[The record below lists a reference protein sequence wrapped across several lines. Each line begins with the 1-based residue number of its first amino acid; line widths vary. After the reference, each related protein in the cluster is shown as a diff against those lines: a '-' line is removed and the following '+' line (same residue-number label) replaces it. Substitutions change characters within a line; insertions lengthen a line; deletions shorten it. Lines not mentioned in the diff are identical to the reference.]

1 MVHKP
6 KKMIVANWKMNV
18 TKEEEAEGL
27 FVSIKNVVNKL
38 EYTMMVACPPHMYV
52 NQVARHVDHRNYRVG
67 GQDAYP
73 EESGSRT
80 GETSVLMMKNAGAE
94 YVILGHSERRH
105 LETKADV
112 SRKVTAV
119 LEHGMIP
126 IICIGEEQR
135 DRNWKK
141 TIAQQLR
148 DVFNR
153 VPKKEPERIIVAYEP
168 IWAISGDKKSPATAV
183 EYMEA
188 LEVIKKELHKIF
200 KTVSAVDKIRFLY
213 GGSLDD
219 KNIEDFL
226 KNAEVDGFL
235 VGRVSQDPRILMTM
249 FRLVE
254 DHMQREMFPPLNSA
268 DDED

>member
-1 MVHKP
+1 MMKKP
-6 KKMIVANWKMNV
+6 KKMIIANWKMNV
-18 TKEEEAEGL
+18 TSEKDAESL
-27 FVSIKNVVNKL
+27 FLSIKNVVSKL
-38 EYTMMVACPPHMYV
+38 EYTTMVCCPPHMYV
-52 NQVARHVDHRNYRVG
+52 NQVARYVDHRNYRVG

-105 LETKADV
+105 LETKSDV
-112 SRKVTAV
+112 ARKVTAV
-119 LEHGMIP
+119 LEHDMVP

-135 DRNWKK
+135 DKNWKK
-141 TIAQQLR
+141 TLTQQLR

-153 VPKKEPERIIVAYEP
+153 VPKKNPENIIIAYEP
-168 IWAISGDKKSPATAV
+168 VWAISGDKKNPATAV

-188 LEVIKKELHKIF
+188 LEVIKKELQKMF
-200 KTVSAVDKIRFLY
+200 KTAKAVDDMRFLY

-226 KNAEVDGFL
+226 KNASVDGFL
-235 VGRVSQDPRILMTM
+235 VGRVSHDPRVLMTM
-249 FRLVE
+249 FRLIE
-254 DHMQREMFPPLNSA
+254 DHEHRELFGQL
-268 DDED
+268 DD

>member
-1 MVHKP
+1 MYMMQKP

-18 TKEEEAEGL
+18 TSEKDAVGL
-27 FVSIKNVVNKL
+27 FNSIKNVVSKL
-38 EYTMMVACPPHMYV
+38 DYTQMICCPPHMYV
-52 NQVARHVDHRNYRVG
+52 NQVAKQANHKNYRVG

-105 LETKADV
+105 LETKSDV
-112 SRKVTAV
+112 ARKVTAV
-119 LEHGMIP
+119 LEHDMSP
-126 IICIGEEQR
+126 IICIGEETR
-135 DRNWKK
+135 DKNWKK
-141 TIAQQLR
+141 TLQQQLK

-153 VPKKEPERIIVAYEP
+153 VPKKNPENIIIAYEP
-168 IWAISGDKKSPATAV
+168 IWAISSDKKNPATST

-188 LEVIKKELHKIF
+188 LEVIKKELQKIF
-200 KTVSAVDKIRFLY
+200 KTATAVSKIRFLY

-226 KNAEVDGFL
+226 KNADVDGFL
-235 VGRVSQDPRILMTM
+235 VGRVSHDPRILMTM

-254 DHMQREMFPPLNSA
+254 DHVHKELVEA
-268 DDED
+268 ITK

>member
-1 MVHKP
+1 MKKP
-6 KKMIVANWKMNV
+6 KKLIVANWKMNV
-18 TKEEEAEGL
+18 TSEKDAEGL
-27 FVSIKNVVNKL
+27 FLSIKNVVSKL
-38 EYTMMVACPPHMYV
+38 EYTQMICCPPHMYV
-52 NQVARHVDHRNYRVG
+52 NQVAQHVDNKNYRVG

-94 YVILGHSERRH
+94 YIILGHSERRH
-105 LETKADV
+105 LETKLDI

-119 LEHGMIP
+119 LEHEMIP

-141 TIAQQLR
+141 ALTQQLK

-153 VPKKEPERIIVAYEP
+153 VPKKDPQNIIIAYEP
-168 IWAISGDKKSPATAV
+168 IWAISSDKKNPATST

-188 LEVIKKELHKIF
+188 LEVIKKELQKIF
-200 KTVSAVDKIRFLY
+200 KTAAAVSKIRFLY

-226 KNAEVDGFL
+226 KNADVDGFL
-235 VGRVSQDPRILMTM
+235 VGRVSHDPRVLMTM
-249 FRLVE
+249 FRLIE
-254 DHMQREMFPPLNSA
+254 DHEHKQLFNPS
-268 DDED
+268 DE